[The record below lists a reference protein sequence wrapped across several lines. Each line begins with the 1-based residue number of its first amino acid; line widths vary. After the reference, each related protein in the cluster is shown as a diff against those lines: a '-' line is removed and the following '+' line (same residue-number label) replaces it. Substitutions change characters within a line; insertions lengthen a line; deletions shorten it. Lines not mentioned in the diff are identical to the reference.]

1 MMSPRRR
8 CSFSLDEKRRV
19 LEHLRACGHVR
30 ETIERF
36 YPSLPAESY
45 DARRRLVLSWRRNAQ
60 EILQGAATRQ
70 GATRKRMRK
79 LKTLKPQPPIPRGL
93 ADEMTG
99 QNEPFPDENDQEMDQ
114 FEPVEHR
121 NTLQDPGQD
130 AELQDQ
136 VQDEP
141 GIQELIA
148 TAVEQSTRPQ
158 EAPAQPL
165 PPVDDTGSG
174 SGSGSEED
182 HEEEPEAAPRGVK
195 RCSFSLD
202 EKRRVLEH
210 LAACKNVR
218 ETIDKFYPDLPPEEF
233 KTRRRAIWRWRT
245 CREQIEA
252 GCADDKASARK
263 KMRPRGIVC
272 QRSPRHVGPQ
282 DVVDRLLASVNK
294 AEQRALKRKGNR
306 ELRPAPAPA
315 ALLAEPQV
323 DVLVFSAL
331 GLPPTTRFP
340 RSEPDLSSR
349 TTTAGVSTMRPLER
363 GNAFAIRRR

>member
-1 MMSPRRR
+1 MSPRRR

-30 ETIERF
+30 ETIEYF

-45 DARRRLVLSWRRNAQ
+45 DARRRLVLGWRKNAQ
-60 EILQGAATRQ
+60 KILQGAATRQ
-70 GATRKRMRK
+70 GAARKRMRK
-79 LKTLKPQPPIPRGL
+79 PKRPKQRPPIPQGL
-93 ADEMTG
+93 ADKVTEQKET
-99 QNEPFPDENDQEMDQ
+99 FPDENDQEMDQ

-121 NTLQDPGQD
+121 NALQDPEQD

-141 GIQELIA
+141 GIQDLIA
-148 TAVEQSTRPQ
+148 TAVEQSTRLQ
-158 EAPAQPL
+158 EAPEQPQF
-165 PPVDDTGSG
+165 PVDDTRSESG
-174 SGSGSEED
+174 GEGD
-182 HEEEPEAAPRGVK
+182 HEQEPEAAPKGIK
-195 RCSFSLD
+195 RSSFSLN

-210 LAACKNVR
+210 LATSKNAR
-218 ETIDKFYPDLPPEEF
+218 ETIEKFYPDLPPEEF
-233 KTRRRAIWRWRT
+233 KTRRRTIWRWRT

-263 KMRPRGIVC
+263 KMRPQGIVC
-272 QRSPRHVGPQ
+272 QRGPKHVGPQ
-282 DVVDRLLASVNK
+282 DVVDRLLTSVNK

-315 ALLAEPQV
+315 ALLPEPQV
-323 DVLVFSAL
+323 DAIVFSAL

-340 RSEPDLSSR
+340 RSESDLP
-349 TTTAGVSTMRPLER
+349 TTTSTAGASTMRPLER
-363 GNAFAIRRR
+363 GNVFAIRRR

>member
-30 ETIERF
+30 ETIELF

-70 GATRKRMRK
+70 GGARKRMRK
-79 LKTLKPQPPIPRGL
+79 PKRVKPRPPIPQGL
-93 ADEMTG
+93 ADEIAE
-99 QNEPFPDENDQEMDQ
+99 QNEPFPDENDQEMDEM
-114 FEPVEHR
+114 EPGEHR
-121 NTLQDPGQD
+121 NTLQGPEQDVEVQDP
-130 AELQDQ
+130 

-141 GIQELIA
+141 GIQSLIA
-148 TAVEQSTRPQ
+148 TAVEQSTRLQ
-158 EAPAQPL
+158 EAPPEPQS
-165 PPVDDTGSG
+165 PVEYTGSG
-174 SGSGSEED
+174 SGGEGD
-182 HEEEPEAAPRGVK
+182 HEQEPGAAPKGIK
-195 RCSFSLD
+195 RRSFSLN

-210 LAACKNVR
+210 LAKSKNTR
-218 ETIDKFYPDLPPEEF
+218 ETIEKFYPDLPPEEYNA
-233 KTRRRAIWRWRT
+233 RRRTIWRWRT

-272 QRSPRHVGPQ
+272 QRGPRHVGPQ
-282 DVVDRLLASVNK
+282 DVVDRLLTTVNK
-294 AEQRALKRKGNR
+294 AEQRKGKR
-306 ELRPAPAPA
+306 EIRPAPAPA

-323 DVLVFSAL
+323 DAIVFSAL

-340 RSEPDLSSR
+340 RSQPDPSSS
-349 TTTAGVSTMRPLER
+349 TSTAGASTMRPLEH